1 MFGALHER
9 VEKSYL
15 MWICESV
22 LKNVETFMKTY
33 AGTTFPLY
41 VSVVK

>member
-1 MFGALHER
+1 MFGALQGR

-15 MWICESV
+15 MWLCESV
-22 LKNVETFMKTY
+22 LKNVETFLKTY
-33 AGTTFPLY
+33 VGTTFPLY